1 VIGLSFEKVHGR
13 ILLSLKDK
21 DLRKGSVESTRDE
34 RKNRLEA
41 FNRHP
46 YVVEWAKE
54 VRSIK
59 EQMLQDSPKLIGEF
73 RDRFEK
79 NGGHFHFAKD
89 GDDLKREL
97 LQVVGKGGLLVKSK
111 SLVGEEVALRQFL
124 QSNGTTV
131 FETDLGEFLVQLTN
145 GVPAH
150 MVTPAV
156 NMTESRARKVLE
168 PYVGSELPNV
178 ESMVLGVRKFM
189 REKFFDADVGLVG
202 ANALAAD
209 TGSAIFI
216 TNEGN
221 GALTSILPSKL
232 IIITSIE
239 KVYPRFTDAIK
250 ACVVQTNYSGFM
262 NTSYIHAIN
271 GPSAGALGPKEVHLI
286 LLDNG
291 RTKAMG
297 GLQHMSKKAP
307 TFRDE
312 RMSLSETLYC
322 LKCGACQL
330 ACPVF
335 KEVDGAWGGQAYTA
349 AIGIPWTAITGS
361 PTEAKALSYFCLGC
375 GKCKEICPMGID
387 IPELIRRCK
396 SI

>member
-1 VIGLSFEKVHGR
+1 MIGLSFEKVHGR
-13 ILLSLKDK
+13 ILRSLKDK
-21 DLRKGSVESTRDE
+21 DLKKGSIESTKDE
-34 RKNRLEA
+34 RKNRLKA
-41 FNRHP
+41 FDRHP

-59 EQMLQDSPKLIGEF
+59 EQMLQDSPKLMDEF
-73 RDRFEK
+73 RDHFEK

-97 LQVVGKGGLLVKSK
+97 LQVVGKGLLVKSK
-111 SLVGEEVALRQFL
+111 SLVGEEVGLRQFL
-124 QSNGTTV
+124 QANGTTV

-168 PYVGSELPNV
+168 PYVGSELPDV
-178 ESMVLGVRKFM
+178 EAMVLGVRKFM
-189 REKFFDADVGLVG
+189 REKFFDADVGLVC

-239 KVYPRFTDAIK
+239 KVYPKFTDAIK
-250 ACVVQTNYSGFM
+250 ACTVQTNYSGFM
-262 NTSYIHAIN
+262 NTSYIHVIN
-271 GPSAGALGPKEVHLI
+271 GPSAGVLGPKEVHLI
-286 LLDNG
+286 ILDNG

-297 GLQHMSKKAP
+297 SA
-307 TFRDE
+307 
-312 RMSLSETLYC
+312 LSETLYC

-361 PTEAKALSYFCLGC
+361 PQEAKALSYFCLGC
-375 GKCKEICPMGID
+375 GKCKEICPMSID
-387 IPELIRRCK
+387 IPELIRR
-396 SI
+396 SRST